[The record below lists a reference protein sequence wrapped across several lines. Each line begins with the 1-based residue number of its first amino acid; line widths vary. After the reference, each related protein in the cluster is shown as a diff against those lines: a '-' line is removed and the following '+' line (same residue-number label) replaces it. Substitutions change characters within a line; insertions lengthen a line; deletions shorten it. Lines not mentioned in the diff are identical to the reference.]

1 MSNEIT
7 NYIKEFKEFCTKS
20 GFDEDTFLSL
30 RNLDRYIDTVVDGFE
45 GYPVW
50 VETFKGDYKPRIL
63 KRMLELD
70 FKSRIHNLIGLSTD
84 DYRSVILLEPPMT
97 EKPGKLRYF
106 LSADIHTFSVFL
118 HPSTYRQDDF
128 ENYALRTRTPFID
141 EKTWYLYIFTT
152 QKKYQRQGYGK
163 KLIGSIISFAKEKG
177 YSLCLETDLDENV
190 PMYENFGFRV
200 MDSSIYN
207 NSLHHYVMV
216 RKPGDKREEERF
228 DK

>member
-1 MSNEIT
+1 MLLSKGFHKIILSGENVVGRYQDHQDLAGCMSGP
-7 NYIKEFKEFCTKS
+7 YQDVSQKS
-20 GFDEDTFLSL
+20 IAGIFIIGFH
-30 RNLDRYIDTVVDGFE
+30 
-45 GYPVW
+45 
-50 VETFKGDYKPRIL
+50 L
-63 KRMLELD
+63 KRFHQAGD
-70 FKSRIHNLIGLSTD
+70 GIHNLIGLSTD
-84 DYRSVILLEPPMT
+84 DYRSVMLLEPPMT
-97 EKPGKLRYF
+97 EKPRKLQYF

-118 HPSTYRQDDF
+118 HPSSYRQDDY

-216 RKPGDKREEERF
+216 CKPGDKREEERF